1 MTESQKTILRSA
13 VAFLIL
19 LFPNLYAC
27 FAASDLASPV
37 KAVVYLLVVCT
48 GLVIPMLFL
57 RRRAYFITIGVLN
70 LFFSPIE
77 LASLYLNHNPATS
90 TFLGLFFSTNRQEVI
105 GILSVTWP
113 LLILLV
119 LIWVGYFVLV
129 SFQPNEWII
138 PRKIGIRIAGI
149 GLPILF
155 VCAIGFFS
163 FYARRLYNIPTLKE
177 TVVLAKDL
185 TLMKFYKIFPYNIYL
200 NSYHIARERQEMKKA
215 QAALG
220 SFHFGIETTHN
231 NGTEVYVLVIGES
244 ARSEN
249 LSLNGYSRCTT
260 PRLSQRRNLVSFPHF
275 YSQAG
280 TTEQSVPH
288 MISRLPVLHHSEV
301 NREKTLPEAFQ
312 EAGFES
318 AWLTNKS
325 RANYLE
331 RVLESMDMRFETGKD
346 MSVTNNYDEHLL
358 MPLQNVLSNGVHQ
371 QFIVVHTMGSHW
383 KYDTRYPASFE
394 QFTPSLGQ
402 SFSLSMIQPSNKQK
416 LVNAYDNTIL
426 YTDYFLDSL
435 LTIVDAQDIPA
446 VVIYMSDHGENLYDD
461 ERELILHGNY
471 SASKWLFHVPFLVW
485 YSDEYALLYPEKTAQ
500 LQAHAES
507 RDNSSVLFASML
519 DAAGLSY
526 INDTTSAA
534 QLRTRSIFSPDYA
547 SPDTLYAL
555 TAEGECIALEY

>member
-1 MTESQKTILRSA
+1 MTKSQKTILRSA

-48 GLVIPMLFL
+48 GLLIPMLFL

-77 LASLYLNHNPATS
+77 IASLYLNNNPATS

-200 NSYHIARERQEMKKA
+200 NSYHIAREHQEMKKA

-220 SFHFGIETTHN
+220 SFHFGTKMTHN
-231 NGTEVYVLVIGES
+231 NGAEVYVLVIGES

-288 MISRLPVLHHSEV
+288 MISRLPVVHHSEV

-331 RVLESMDMRFETGKD
+331 RVLESMDRRFETGKD

-358 MPLQNVLSNGVHQ
+358 MPLQNVLSSGAHQ

-383 KYDTRYPASFE
+383 KYDTRHPASFE

-485 YSDEYALLYPEKTAQ
+485 YSDEYAHFYPEKIAQ
-500 LQAHAES
+500 LKAHSNS

-547 SPDTLYAL
+547 SPDTLYSL

>member
-1 MTESQKTILRSA
+1 M
-13 VAFLIL
+13 
-19 LFPNLYAC
+19 
-27 FAASDLASPV
+27 ASPV

-48 GLVIPMLFL
+48 GLLIPMLFL

-77 LASLYLNHNPATS
+77 LASLYLNNNPATS

-149 GLPILF
+149 GLPVLF

-200 NSYHIARERQEMKKA
+200 NSYHIAREHQEMKKA

-220 SFHFGIETTHN
+220 SFHFGTKMTHN
-231 NGTEVYVLVIGES
+231 NGAEVYVLVIGES

-288 MISRLPVLHHSEV
+288 MISRLPVVHHSEV

-331 RVLESMDMRFETGKD
+331 RVLESMDRRFETGKD

-358 MPLQNVLSNGVHQ
+358 MPLQNVLSSGAHQ

-383 KYDTRYPASFE
+383 KYDTRHPASFE

-485 YSDEYALLYPEKTAQ
+485 YSDEYAHFYPEKIAQ
-500 LQAHAES
+500 LKAHSDS

>member
-1 MTESQKTILRSA
+1 MTKSQKTILRSA

-48 GLVIPMLFL
+48 GLLIPMLFL

-149 GLPILF
+149 GLPVLF

-200 NSYHIARERQEMKKA
+200 NSYHIAREHQKMKKA

-220 SFHFGIETTHN
+220 SFHFGTKMTHN
-231 NGTEVYVLVIGES
+231 NGAEVYVLVIGES

-288 MISRLPVLHHSEV
+288 MISRLPVVHHSEV

-331 RVLESMDMRFETGKD
+331 RVLESMDRRFETGKD

-358 MPLQNVLSNGVHQ
+358 MPLQNVLSSGAHQ

-383 KYDTRYPASFE
+383 KYDTRHPASFE

-402 SFSLSMIQPSNKQK
+402 SFSLSMIQPSSKQK

-485 YSDEYALLYPEKTAQ
+485 YSDEYAHFYPEKIAQ
-500 LQAHAES
+500 LKAHSDS

>member
-1 MTESQKTILRSA
+1 MTKSQKTILRSA

-77 LASLYLNHNPATS
+77 LASLYLNNNPATS

-200 NSYHIARERQEMKKA
+200 NSYHIAREHQEMKKA

-220 SFHFGIETTHN
+220 SFHFGTKMTHN
-231 NGTEVYVLVIGES
+231 NGAEVYVLVIGES

-288 MISRLPVLHHSEV
+288 MISRLPVVHHSEV

-331 RVLESMDMRFETGKD
+331 RVLESMDRRFETGKD

-358 MPLQNVLSNGVHQ
+358 MPLQNVLSSGAHQ

-402 SFSLSMIQPSNKQK
+402 SFSLSMIQPSSKQK

-485 YSDEYALLYPEKTAQ
+485 YSDEYAHFYP
-500 LQAHAES
+500 
-507 RDNSSVLFASML
+507 
-519 DAAGLSY
+519 
-526 INDTTSAA
+526 
-534 QLRTRSIFSPDYA
+534 
-547 SPDTLYAL
+547 
-555 TAEGECIALEY
+555 

>member
-1 MTESQKTILRSA
+1 MTDYQKTILRSIA
-13 VAFLIL
+13 AFLIIL
-19 LFPNLYAC
+19 APNLYAC
-27 FAASDLASPV
+27 FAASDLASPA
-37 KAVVYLLVVCT
+37 KAIAYLLVVCI
-48 GLVIPMLFL
+48 GLAIPMLIL
-57 RRRAYFITIGVLN
+57 RRRVYFIVIGILN
-70 LFFSPIE
+70 LFCAPVEI
-77 LASLYLNHNPATS
+77 ASLYLNHNPATA
-90 TFLGLFFSTNRQEVI
+90 TFLNLFFSTNRQEVA
-105 GILSVTWP
+105 GILSVIWP
-113 LLILLV
+113 LLIVLL
-119 LIWVGYFVLV
+119 LIWTGYFVLV

-138 PRKIGIRIAGI
+138 PRKIGIRIAAI
-149 GLPILF
+149 GLPVLF
-155 VCAIGFFS
+155 VGAIAFFS
-163 FYARRLYNIPTLKE
+163 IYARKIYNIRDTKE
-177 TVVLAKDL
+177 VVLFAKDL

-200 NSYHIARERQEMKKA
+200 NCCHIAIERHAMKKA

-220 SFHFGIETTHN
+220 PFRFGLEPKHDSTP
-231 NGTEVYVLVIGES
+231 EVYVLVIGEA
-244 ARSEN
+244 ARSGN
-249 LSLNGYSRCTT
+249 MSINGYARCTT
-260 PRLSQRRNLVSFPHF
+260 PRLQQRTHLVSFPHF

-280 TTEQSVPH
+280 TTEQTVPH
-288 MISRLPVLHHSEV
+288 MLSRIPATRHREV
-301 NREKTLPEAFQ
+301 NQEKSLPEAFQ
-312 EAGFES
+312 EAGFRT

-325 RANYLE
+325 RANYLQ
-331 RVLESMDMRFETGKD
+331 RLLETADVRFETGKD
-346 MSVTNNYDEHLL
+346 MNVTNNYDEYLL
-358 MPLQNVLSNGVHQ
+358 TPLKDVITSDATK

-383 KYDTRYPASFE
+383 RYDTRYPASFE